1 MAFSFLQ
8 LQRGKA
14 MDFGQEIG
22 QTTSFN
28 QQFAQQKISTLMAG
42 EQRASQTAQGVA
54 NLSEQAQGLFQEKVG
69 QFKEQAQSKA
79 EQLPLDA
86 ELAVAGLPAVSDVLS
101 KVANIPGRISQA
113 YNTLSEGFNTLKTGA
128 QGVRTAATSLME
140 NPGQILGAV
149 KNSIQQRI
157 SAVDFTPIESQVYS
171 QFEVPESMAGM
182 SEAAEPLL
190 TLAKQV
196 VSPVAEESSALPG
209 AGESIEMTAFPKTY
223 STFGGAEPAT
233 VVSTSADDAAAE
245 IGVGAGEAAAEGGLE
260 AASLAIPGVGEAVAA
275 GLAVYGLYEGIKDLF
290 SGQSAAPSAPV
301 EEEAPQQE
309 MPSFTS
315 QASGQASTEQSFQS
329 GV

>member
-1 MAFSFLQ
+1 MAFQFLQ
-8 LQRGKA
+8 TQRGKA
-14 MDFGQEIG
+14 VDFGAEIG
-22 QTTSFN
+22 QVTSFN
-28 QQFAQQKISTLMAG
+28 QQFAQQKISNLMAG

-128 QGVRTAATSLME
+128 EGVRTAATSLME

-157 SAVDFTPIESQVYS
+157 SSVDFTPIESQVYS

-196 VSPVAEESSALPG
+196 ASPVAEDLSALPG
-209 AGESIEMTAFPKTY
+209 AGTSIEMT
-223 STFGGAEPAT
+223 TFGGAKSAT
-233 VVSTSADDAAAE
+233 IVSTAGEDAAAE
-245 IGVGAGEAAAEGGLE
+245 IGTGVGEAAAEGGLE

-275 GLAVYGLYEGIKDLF
+275 GLAVYGLVEGIKDLF
-290 SGQSAAPSAPV
+290 SGQSSAPTAPA
-301 EEEAPQQE
+301 EQEAPQQE

>member
-14 MDFGQEIG
+14 LDFGQEIG
-22 QTTSFN
+22 SAQQFN
-28 QQFAQQKISTLMAG
+28 QQFTQQKVATLMAG

-157 SAVDFTPIESQVYS
+157 SSVDFTPIESQVYS

-182 SEAAEPLL
+182 AETAEPLL

-209 AGESIEMTAFPKTY
+209 AGESIEMT
-223 STFGGAEPAT
+223 TFGGAKPAT
-233 VVSTSADDAAAE
+233 VVSTAGEDAAAE
-245 IGVGAGEAAAEGGLE
+245 IGAGVGEAAAEGGLE
-260 AASLAIPGVGEAVAA
+260 ATALAVPGVGEAVAA
-275 GLAVYGLYEGIKDLF
+275 GLAVYGLYEGIRDLF
-290 SGQSAAPSAPV
+290 SGQSSAPSAPV

-309 MPSFTS
+309 MPSFTAQS
-315 QASGQASTEQSFQS
+315 AGQSTISPSFQS
-329 GV
+329 GI

>member
-1 MAFSFLQ
+1 MAFQFLQ
-8 LQRGKA
+8 TQRGKA
-14 MDFGQEIG
+14 VDFGAEIG
-22 QTTSFN
+22 QVTSFN

-42 EQRASQTAQGVA
+42 EERASQTAQGVA
-54 NLSEQAQGLFQEKVG
+54 NLSEQAQGLFQEKIG

-113 YNTLSEGFNTLKTGA
+113 YNTLSEGFNTLKTGV
-128 QGVRTAATSLME
+128 QGARTAATSLME

-157 SAVDFTPIESQVYS
+157 SSVDFTPIESQVYS

-196 VSPVAEESSALPG
+196 AAPVAEESSALPG
-209 AGESIEMTAFPKTY
+209 TGTSIEMT
-223 STFGGAEPAT
+223 TFGAAKPAT
-233 VVSTSADDAAAE
+233 VVSTSAEDAATE
-245 IGVGAGEAAAEGGLE
+245 IGAGVGEVAAEGGLE
-260 AASLAIPGVGEAVAA
+260 ATALAVPGVGEAVAA

-290 SGQSAAPSAPV
+290 SGAESPPSAPA
-301 EEEAPQQE
+301 EQEAPQQE

-315 QASGQASTEQSFQS
+315 QASGQSTISPSFQS
-329 GV
+329 GI

>member
-8 LQRGKA
+8 LQKGKA
-14 MDFGQEIG
+14 IDFGSEIG

-28 QQFAQQKISTLMAG
+28 QQFAQQKVATLMAG

-101 KVANIPGRISQA
+101 KVANIPDRISQA

-128 QGVRTAATSLME
+128 QGVRTAANSLME

-157 SAVDFTPIESQVYS
+157 SSVDFTPIESQVYS

-209 AGESIEMTAFPKTY
+209 AGTSIEMT
-223 STFGGAEPAT
+223 TFGAAKPAT
-233 VVSTSADDAAAE
+233 IVSTSADDAAAE
-245 IGVGAGEAAAEGGLE
+245 IGTGVGEAAAEGGLE
-260 AASLAIPGVGEAVAA
+260 ATALAVPGVGEAVAA

-290 SGQSAAPSAPV
+290 SGQSSAPSAPV
-301 EEEAPQQE
+301 EEEAPAQE

-315 QASGQASTEQSFQS
+315 QASGQANTEQSFQS